1 MSWERRRQQLYYYR
15 ARREGGRVIKEYVG
29 SGPAAVAAAKQDLA
43 RRAERAA
50 GRQAEQERRQ
60 LDTILREQ
68 IAGVGDE
75 ADALVSAALLA
86 AGFHRPQRKAWRKR
100 RSRRIDD
107 GEAAKE
113 GRS

>member
-1 MSWERRRQQLYYYR
+1 MAWERRGRNLYYYR
-15 ARREGGRVIKEYVG
+15 VHRQHGRIIREYFGR
-29 SGPAAVAAAKQDLA
+29 GPAAVAAAEEDAK

-50 GRQAEQERRQ
+50 
-60 LDTILREQ
+60 DTMLREQ

-86 AGFHRPQRKAWRKR
+86 AGFHRPQRKPWRKR

>member
-50 GRQAEQERRQ
+50 EQERRQ

-86 AGFHRPQRKAWRKR
+86 AGYHRPPQRKPWRKR
-100 RSRRIDD
+100 RTRRD
-107 GEAAKE
+107 
-113 GRS
+113 

>member
-50 GRQAEQERRQ
+50 EQERRQ

-86 AGFHRPQRKAWRKR
+86 AGFHRPQRKPWRKR